1 MHWTKSESRM
11 LILTPR
17 QICDLY
23 LDFVNRKEIV
33 DPMRTPEHWGWMIIK
48 FLCFYVRWI
57 WGIHRHGPV
66 FFFSFFFSKKV
77 GRKIGETRVIA
88 TIWEI
93 DFDVEIA
100 EGKILQIKSA
110 AVRAQDQWISE
121 VINRLQKPRI
131 VKAKER

>member
-1 MHWTKSESRM
+1 M
-11 LILTPR
+11 LDEYEASIDMGL
-17 QICDLY
+17 
-23 LDFVNRKEIV
+23 F
-33 DPMRTPEHWGWMIIK
+33 
-48 FLCFYVRWI
+48 
-57 WGIHRHGPV
+57 